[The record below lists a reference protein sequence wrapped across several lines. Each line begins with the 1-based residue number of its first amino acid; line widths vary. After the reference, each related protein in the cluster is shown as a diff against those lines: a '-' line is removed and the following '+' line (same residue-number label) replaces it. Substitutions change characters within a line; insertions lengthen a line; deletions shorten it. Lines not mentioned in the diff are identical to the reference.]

1 MSNLILSLTEKVRYI
16 YLNCFSLSI
25 SQSLNLSPDSSLFPK
40 IQKPKSPFKPSHHK
54 LRKTVGYSVEPTL
67 LDNHHTSPNILTT
80 RPTVHHHRPP
90 YHTA

>member
-1 MSNLILSLTEKVRYI
+1 MSNLILFPTEKI
-16 YLNCFSLSI
+16 SLLIPLFSPKYRNQNPPSNPPTI
-25 SQSLNLSPDSSLFPK
+25 S
-40 IQKPKSPFKPSHHK
+40 FKRLLLIPSN
-54 LRKTVGYSVEPTL
+54 L